1 MATTPRPSRR
11 QSAATDA
18 PPAPSR
24 GGGVEASAPPKRAY
38 LSRERR
44 RETLLEVA
52 ADIVEK
58 QGWAALT
65 MSALAEQ
72 GGTSRQLVYLHFAN
86 LEALLTA
93 TAWAIFNDTMQD
105 TQAAVKRNP
114 EDLMAAVLAAE
125 AVSLD
130 LRPGRGDALW
140 QLIAG
145 TAAAGPELDK
155 VRRQLRSLITRVW
168 AAPIAEHLRVNEDTA
183 RHYAWMLVMSFWGMR
198 QLVRDGKL
206 PREDGMALFTDLIRR
221 LLRP

>member
-1 MATTPRPSRR
+1 MATTPRPPRR
-11 QSAATDA
+11 RPAAA
-18 PPAPSR
+18 AASPAPARSR
-24 GGGVEASAPPKRAY
+24 SAKVSAPPKRAY

-52 ADIVEK
+52 AEIVEK
-58 QGWAALT
+58 QGWAALS

-86 LEALLTA
+86 LEELLAA

-114 EDLMAAVLAAE
+114 DDLMAAVLAAE

-168 AAPIAEHLRVNEDTA
+168 AKPIAEHLRVDEDSA

-198 QLVRDGKL
+198 QLVRDRKL
-206 PREDGMALFTDLIRR
+206 PREQGMALFSDLVAR

>member
-11 QSAATDA
+11 RPAAT
-18 PPAPSR
+18 PAPSR
-24 GGGVEASAPPKRAY
+24 SRNAKASAPPKRAY

-52 ADIVEK
+52 AEIVEK

-65 MSALAEQ
+65 MSALAER

-86 LEALLTA
+86 LEELLAA

-105 TQAAVKRNP
+105 TQAAIKRNP
-114 EDLMAAVLAAE
+114 NDLMAAVLAAE

-168 AAPIAEHLRVNEDTA
+168 ARPVAEQLRVDEDTA

-198 QLVRDGKL
+198 QLVRDRKL
-206 PREDGMALFTDLIRR
+206 AREQGMVLFTELIRR

>member
-1 MATTPRPSRR
+1 MATTPRPPRR
-11 QSAATDA
+11 RPAAA
-18 PPAPSR
+18 PAKARKRSVKGPVA
-24 GGGVEASAPPKRAY
+24 PKRAY

-52 ADIVEK
+52 AEIVEK

-65 MSALAEQ
+65 MSALAEH

-86 LEALLTA
+86 LEELLAA

-105 TQAAVKRNP
+105 TQAAIKRNP
-114 EDLMAAVLAAE
+114 DDLMAAVLAAE

-155 VRRQLRSLITRVW
+155 IRRQLRSMITRVW
-168 AAPIAEHLRVNEDTA
+168 AKPITEHLHVDEDTA

-198 QLVRDGKL
+198 QLVRDRKL
-206 PREDGMALFTDLIRR
+206 PREQGMALFSDLIGR
-221 LLRP
+221 LIRP